1 MAAIKLVEEQSS
13 YHIVW
18 PQLAAVQV
26 DNEFN
31 PNVTRVSAV
40 EGSSIL
46 LEVDVLPDN
55 IANLTI
61 ITRLMRSA
69 EDVIDDT
76 DEATFLATS
85 YMEDMMNSLP
95 FSKARCDTLKCE
107 EKPGVDYDNA
117 HFIPDRE
124 TLLTLR
130 AWLSCFS
137 TPTEHW
143 LWHQARVQGA
153 WCRIPWHTGVSAEQY
168 VRDGR
173 ERRYVP
179 TSYQVLPGIS
189 RHRSI
194 SESRGAWADNYMTR
208 LESPVMVPGVCACA
222 QLIKE
227 HDRAGSCADFLGD
240 GCLSGVSTDSMERSY
255 GGIFYQEAVRI
266 THLLVRR
273 MPISMMAMGSTHIS
287 TARRNGGN
295 TRSPMGAKVYAQRR
309 AVDTPPSE
317 TACAPH
323 QEQGGA
329 NQRHSSDR
337 L

>member
-107 EKPGVDYDNA
+107 EKP
-117 HFIPDRE
+117 
-124 TLLTLR
+124 
-130 AWLSCFS
+130 
-137 TPTEHW
+137 TEHW

-208 LESPVMVPGVCACA
+208 LKGPVMVPGVCACA